1 MTEEFW
7 DITSVDPTPLRLV
20 MDNSS
25 ATFVPNGQPIRFASE
40 AEAGWSVADAR
51 AQEIADLRTAVASLA
66 VANCK
71 LRQRIA
77 ELELARGGAA

>member
-1 MTEEFW
+1 MSDREVYADVAKVRALT
-7 DITSVDPTPLRLV
+7 LV
-20 MDNSS
+20 K
-25 ATFVPNGQPIRFASE
+25 PIGGDWQFS
-40 AEAGWSVADAR
+40 EAGWSVADAR

-77 ELELARGGAA
+77 ELELASGGAA